1 MITLAQL
8 TEMLDMQ
15 EALEIRIDGPAW
27 REKGH
32 DYRLCIHMECAEIID
47 HMGWKHWKNIDAE
60 PDWDAI
66 AMELVDVW
74 HFGMAHWLTGA
85 DTISVADTIHKSI
98 TVIQEEYDPEEDD
111 TSVSNRCISISV
123 NMYTCGQFMLD
134 DFVSLMEM
142 ASMSWNDLYKLYV
155 GKNILNWFRQDHGYK
170 EGLYMKNWAGKEDNL
185 HLFEITEMLGDNF
198 DSVELVKCLT
208 ARYALAGH

>member
-15 EALEIRIDGPAW
+15 EALEIRIDGANW

-32 DYRLCIHMECAEIID
+32 DYGLCIHMECAEIID
-47 HMGWKHWKNIDAE
+47 HVGWKHWKHYPE
-60 PDWDAI
+60 PDWDAV

-74 HFGMAHWLTGA
+74 HFFLAHTLQTREDPA
-85 DTISVADTIHKSI
+85 NKLMKVLIQASQT
-98 TVIQEEYDPEEDD
+98 TVEEDIVTCCLGMGYSMI
-111 TSVSNRCISISV
+111 TSGVFPLQNFIIA
-123 NMYTCGQFMLD
+123 MD
-134 DFVSLMEM
+134 H
-142 ASMSWNDLYKLYV
+142 ASMTPDDLYKLYV

-170 EGLYMKNWAGKEDNL
+170 EGHYMKNWAGKEDNE

-198 DSVELVKCLT
+198 SSTELIKCLT